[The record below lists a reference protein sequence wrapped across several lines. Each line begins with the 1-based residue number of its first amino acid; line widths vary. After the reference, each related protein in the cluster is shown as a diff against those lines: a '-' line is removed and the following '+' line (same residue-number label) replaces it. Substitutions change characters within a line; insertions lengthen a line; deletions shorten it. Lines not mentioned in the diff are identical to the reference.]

1 METIELEELAADL
14 DRLIDA
20 FGFGGEF
27 SKQNLYDYFKSQ
39 YVMESKISQLIEN
52 ELIEQNQLTGSY
64 YFSNIVTCNIF
75 LKKYKGES
83 EEKPKKEKLEKTFTD
98 SKVIINGLIKK
109 DELHKLVEAFEA
121 DFEKIALES
130 KGNEYKVN
138 IELNASKKEYENKLG
153 I

>member
-39 YVMESKISQLIEN
+39 DVMESKISQLIEN

-64 YFSNIVTCNIF
+64 YFSNIVTCNMFI
-75 LKKYKGES
+75 KKYKGES
-83 EEKPKKEKLEKTFTD
+83 KEKPKKEKLEKTFTD
-98 SKVIINGLIKK
+98 SKVTIKGLIKK
-109 DELHKLVEAFEA
+109 NELLRLIEAFEK
-121 DFEKIALES
+121 DFEKVVLES
-130 KGNEYKVN
+130 KGDEYKVN
-138 IELNASKKEYENKLG
+138 IEINASKKEYENILEN
-153 I
+153 